1 MLLVLLSL
9 LFWSFLEIQSQ
20 TVFSPYLSFKGNNL
34 PNNSY
39 VDISQIG
46 NAGDGSDSVQCI
58 SELDYC
64 CNNRTSRL
72 IADWYF
78 PNGAQLNFPGDPGNI
93 YESRG
98 THRADLHRRGMAT
111 LPTGI
116 YDCIIPFNISIPLER
131 KMLYVGV
138 YNDQEGIDNYY
149 SLHK

>member
-9 LFWSFLEIQSQ
+9 LFWSLLEIQSQ
-20 TVFSPYLSFKGNNL
+20 TVSSPYLSFKGNDL

-46 NAGDGSDSVQCI
+46 EASDGVQCI

-78 PNGAQLNFPGDPGNI
+78 PNGTQLNFPGDPGHI

-98 THRADLHRRGMAT
+98 THRADLRRRGMAT

-116 YDCIIPFNISIPLER
+116 YCCIIPFNISIPLER

>member
-20 TVFSPYLSFKGNNL
+20 TVSSPYLSFKGNDL

-39 VDISQIG
+39 VEISQIG
-46 NAGDGSDSVQCI
+46 NAGDGNDSVQCI

-78 PNGAQLNFPGDPGNI
+78 PNGTQLNISGDPGNI
-93 YESRG
+93 YEARG
-98 THRADLHRRGMAT
+98 THRADLRRRGMAT

-116 YDCIIPFNISIPLER
+116 YCCIIPFNISIPLER